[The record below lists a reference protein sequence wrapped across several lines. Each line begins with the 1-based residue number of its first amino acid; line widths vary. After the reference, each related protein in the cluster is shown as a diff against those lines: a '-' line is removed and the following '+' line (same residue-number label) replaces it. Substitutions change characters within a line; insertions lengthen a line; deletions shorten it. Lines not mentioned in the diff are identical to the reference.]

1 MKRARALILAL
12 LLFSVFFTSAT
23 ACADSGRDPFMT
35 FLESTPVESLL
46 SAGEQAALLQTYAS
60 EFSFLQQKHGDAI
73 AAIDE
78 GVVDLIKA
86 EAVSFA
92 GDSAYAFGSLLDAIS
107 ALRFENAVAAFNAG
121 ELPSAQ
127 AQATPK
133 RVNPDKTEIR
143 NAVRTTVVAFGPLK
157 AEHDR
162 DVAAGV
168 TQTFTDEFD
177 VGVESDELV
186 QGFKITASLST
197 SVSFSI
203 SGPADFTEV
212 RSGVYAT
219 HRAGYGVLFG
229 RIERY
234 TYDLYNSYTG
244 ELISHHE
251 YISIRDEEA
260 AYHTFLA
267 SYGNPTYLKHARY
280 DRSYSFKSRSA
291 CISGVCSNPGTY
303 IN

>member
-23 ACADSGRDPFMT
+23 ACTDSGRDPFMT

-46 SAGEQAALLQTYAS
+46 SAGEQAALLQIYAS

-133 RVNPDKTEIR
+133 RVNPGKTEIR

-162 DVAAGV
+162 DVATGV
-168 TQTFTDEFD
+168 TTTSTGTFNF
-177 VGVESDELV
+177 GVESGELLK
-186 QGFKITASLST
+186 GFKITAALNVST
-197 SVSFSI
+197 SRSI
-203 SGPADFTEV
+203 KGPEDFTEV

-251 YISIRDEEA
+251 YISIRDEET
-260 AYHTFLA
+260 AYYTFLA
-267 SYGNPTYLKHARY
+267 SYGNPTYLKHVRY
-280 DRSYSFKSRSA
+280 DRSYSFKTRSA